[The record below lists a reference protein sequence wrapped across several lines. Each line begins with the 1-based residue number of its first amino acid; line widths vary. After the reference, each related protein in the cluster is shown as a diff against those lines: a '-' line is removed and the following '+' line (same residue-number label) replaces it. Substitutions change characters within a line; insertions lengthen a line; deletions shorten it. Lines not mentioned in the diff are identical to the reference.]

1 MLSMDFRFIFMGIL
15 FSIIWSS
22 AFTSAR
28 ILMSNAPPFLVLSL
42 RFLISG
48 ILAIAIARILGQNFN
63 FSRHEW
69 AGVIIFGFFQN
80 VLNLGLNFVALQWID
95 ASMAVIIASMLPLI
109 VAAISWIFLV
119 DKPGIFGVIG
129 LAAGMTG
136 VLLIMIDRT
145 GDQTKLLGFL
155 LCFTALLALAGA
167 TILLENVFRSNK
179 NLLMIV
185 GLQMFV
191 GFILLLPLTIIFEKW
206 VINWSTI
213 FIFSFLYQI
222 LMPGVLGTL
231 IWFLLVK
238 RIGATKSAAFH
249 FLNPFFGVLIAA
261 VILNEPISLKDG
273 IAVII
278 IMLGILAVQI
288 GLRKELINK

>member
-1 MLSMDFRFIFMGIL
+1 MGIL
-15 FSIIWSS
+15 FSVIWSS

-28 ILMSNAPPFLVLSL
+28 ILMSSAPPFLVLSL
-42 RFLISG
+42 RFMISG
-48 ILAIAIARILGQNFN
+48 LLAITIARLLGQNFN
-63 FSRHEW
+63 LSKQDW
-69 AGVIIFGFFQN
+69 AGVLIFGFCQN

-95 ASMAVIIASMLPLI
+95 ASMAAIIASMLPLV
-109 VAAISWIFLV
+109 VAAISWIFFIE
-119 DKPGIFGVIG
+119 KPGVIG
-129 LAAGMTG
+129 VLGLVAGMAG

-155 LCFTALLALAGA
+155 LCSVALLALAGA
-167 TILLENVFRSNK
+167 TLLLGNFFRSNK
-179 NLLMIV
+179 NILMIV

-191 GFILLLPLTIIFEKW
+191 GFIFLLPLTILFEKW
-206 VINWSTI
+206 LINWSMI
-213 FIFSFLYQI
+213 FILSFIYQI

-261 VILNEPISLKDG
+261 AILAEKISLKDG
-273 IAVII
+273 IAVVI
-278 IMLGILAVQI
+278 IMSGILAVQI
-288 GLRKELINK
+288 SLRKRKIQQ